1 MTLDDLTTLFT
12 DAQALAGSVEST
24 ADVTGLRSEGQRVG
38 ARSRALRTQLD
49 ALTLSPA
56 EGAEQLAVCLW
67 DRETRRSLLQVE
79 AAGAALASSLGDV
92 EPGGYQQRRYI
103 VGQGDTLQ
111 SIAQRLLGDWAL
123 WTQIVAANGLDPGA
137 TLAVG
142 TELIIPEGA
151 R

>member
-1 MTLDDLTTLFT
+1 MLDDLTTLFT

-24 ADVTGLRSEGQRVG
+24 ADTSGLRSEGRRIG
-38 ARSRALRTQLD
+38 TRARELRAELD
-49 ALTLSPA
+49 AMALSPA
-56 EGAEQLAVCLW
+56 EGSEQLDVCLW

-79 AAGAALASSLGDV
+79 AAGAALAQSLGEV

-111 SIAQRLLGDWAL
+111 SIAQKLLGDWAL

-137 TLAVG
+137 TLEVG
-142 TELIIPEGA
+142 TSLIIPEGA